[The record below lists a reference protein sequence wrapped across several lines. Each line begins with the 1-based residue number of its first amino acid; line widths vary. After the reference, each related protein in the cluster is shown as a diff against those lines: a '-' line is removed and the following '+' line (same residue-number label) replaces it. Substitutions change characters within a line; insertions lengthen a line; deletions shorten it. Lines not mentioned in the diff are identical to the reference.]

1 LGELAM
7 LEKQCVVGS
16 FSQVWLFGYIILA
29 IQKNNLRFCK
39 IILSWCNS
47 CHAIEIV

>member
-7 LEKQCVVGS
+7 LERQCVVGS
-16 FSQVWLFGYIILA
+16 FSQVWLFEYIILA
-29 IQKNNLRFCK
+29 IQKKKKRFCK

-47 CHAIEIV
+47 CHAFEIL